1 MTAEIVWESSTLC
14 RTLWW
19 GMVFAAE
26 YDTIRIF
33 RRIVNH
39 NMLVIMVL
47 EDMAYWIYVSIK
59 IFSIC
64 FYVNDGVIRAF
75 IIAGFIMGAGLYVKA
90 LSRYYIKYGVKLIS
104 FFIKIVSII
113 IIKPLKFILSMVRM
127 ISGKLL
133 FPVKLCCRYI
143 KSKIPF
149 KSDIIKHTKKKIIN
163 DNYDNDISNKQS

>member
-1 MTAEIVWESSTLC
+1 MTAEIVWEGSTLC

-33 RRIVNH
+33 RRIVKH

-90 LSRYYIKYGVKLIS
+90 LS
-104 FFIKIVSII
+104 II
-113 IIKPLKFILSMVRM
+113 IIRPLKFILSMVRM

-143 KSKIPF
+143 KSKISF
-149 KSDIIKHTKKKIIN
+149 KSDIIKHKKKKIIN

>member
-1 MTAEIVWESSTLC
+1 MTAEIVWEGSTLC

-33 RRIVNH
+33 RRIVKH

-64 FYVNDGVIRAF
+64 F
-75 IIAGFIMGAGLYVKA
+75 YVKA

-127 ISGKLL
+127 ISGKML

-149 KSDIIKHTKKKIIN
+149 KSDIIKHKKRK
-163 DNYDNDISNKQS
+163 S

>member
-1 MTAEIVWESSTLC
+1 M
-14 RTLWW
+14 
-19 GMVFAAE
+19 
-26 YDTIRIF
+26 
-33 RRIVNH
+33 
-39 NMLVIMVL
+39 
-47 EDMAYWIYVSIK
+47 
-59 IFSIC
+59 
-64 FYVNDGVIRAF
+64 RAF

-143 KSKIPF
+143 KSKISF
-149 KSDIIKHTKKKIIN
+149 KSDIIKHKKKKIIN

>member
-1 MTAEIVWESSTLC
+1 MPAEIVWEGSTLC

-33 RRIVNH
+33 RRIVKH

-47 EDMAYWIYVSIK
+47 ENMAYWIYVSIK

-104 FFIKIVSII
+104 IFIKIVSI
-113 IIKPLKFILSMVRM
+113 
-127 ISGKLL
+127 
-133 FPVKLCCRYI
+133 KLCCRYI
-143 KSKIPF
+143 KSKIPL